1 MFANLK
7 NKIREETGGDLPQL
21 GPKHQGHGRL
31 SRGSKGGSTSSMCSE
46 QDTSVLK
53 ANFPFST
60 FVQFINSNV
69 SHCSTI
75 IILYLA

>member
-21 GPKHQGHGRL
+21 GPKNHGHGRL

-46 QDTSVLK
+46 QDTSSLKAIYSQFSLILAACTCSVLK
-53 ANFPFST
+53 
-60 FVQFINSNV
+60 
-69 SHCSTI
+69 
-75 IILYLA
+75 

>member
-31 SRGSKGGSTSSMCSE
+31 STSRGSKGGSTSSMCSE

-53 ANFPFST
+53 
-60 FVQFINSNV
+60 V
-69 SHCSTI
+69 
-75 IILYLA
+75 ILFFLHLLNLHTL